1 MALFPGVGGGVKGEI
16 HTSSTY
22 TIVVED
28 ADR

>member
-1 MALFPGVGGGVKGEI
+1 MALFPGVGGRVKGEI
-16 HTSSTY
+16 PTFSTY